1 MAEFKE
7 VYKQYAKK
15 VYYYLLALTKD
26 AQEAEELL
34 SETFYQAFLHIDK
47 FEGRSSIFTWLCQI
61 GKNAWLKEC
70 KRKKR
75 FDEKGIETLEHQNE
89 GESPEALVIKKEAEL
104 LLKNAI
110 FQLEEPYREVFML
123 RVFADMK
130 LKDIAAEYSRSEE
143 WARITYYRAKN
154 KIRKHIENM
163 EKKNRGGQ
171 S

>member
-15 VYYYLLALTKD
+15 VYYYLLSLTKN

-47 FEGRSSIFTWLCQI
+47 FEGRSSIFTWLCGI

-70 KRKKR
+70 KRKKN
-75 FDEKGIETLEHQNE
+75 FDEAGTELPNVEDK
-89 GESPEALVIKKEAEL
+89 GESPEALVIRKEGEL

-110 FQLEEPYREVFML
+110 FKLEEPYREVFML

-130 LKDIAAEYSRSEE
+130 LKDIASEYKKSEE
-143 WARITYYRAKN
+143 WARVTYYRAKS
-154 KIRKHIENM
+154 KVQKYIESM
-163 EKKNRGGQ
+163 EKNQGGQ

>member
-7 VYKQYAKK
+7 VYEQYAKK
-15 VYYYLLALTKD
+15 VYYYLLSLTRN

-70 KRKKR
+70 KRKKY
-75 FDEKGIETLEHQNE
+75 FEEMGPELPDIQDK
-89 GESPEALVIKKEAEL
+89 GESPEALVIRKEGEL

-110 FQLEEPYREVFML
+110 FKLEEPYREVFML
-123 RVFADMK
+123 RVFAEMK
-130 LKDIAAEYSRSEE
+130 LKDIAAEYSKSEE
-143 WARITYYRAKN
+143 WARVTYYRAKS
-154 KIRKHIENM
+154 KVQKYIESM
-163 EKKNRGGQ
+163 EKNQGGQ

>member
-7 VYKQYAKK
+7 VYEQYAKK
-15 VYYYLLALTKD
+15 VYYYLLSLTRN

-70 KRKKR
+70 KRKKH
-75 FDEKGIETLEHQNE
+75 FEEMGPELPDIQDK
-89 GESPEALVIKKEAEL
+89 GESPEALVIRKEGEL

-110 FQLEEPYREVFML
+110 FKLEEPYREVFML
-123 RVFADMK
+123 RVFAEMK
-130 LKDIAAEYSRSEE
+130 LKDIAAEYSKSEE
-143 WARITYYRAKN
+143 WARVTYYRAKS
-154 KIRKHIENM
+154 KVQKYIESM
-163 EKKNRGGQ
+163 EKNQGGQ

>member
-7 VYKQYAKK
+7 VYEQYAKK
-15 VYYYLLALTKD
+15 VYYYLLSLTRN

-70 KRKKR
+70 KRKKH
-75 FDEKGIETLEHQNE
+75 FEEMGPELPDIQDK
-89 GESPEALVIKKEAEL
+89 GESPEVLVIRKEGEL

-110 FQLEEPYREVFML
+110 FKLEEPYREVFML
-123 RVFADMK
+123 RVFAEMK
-130 LKDIAAEYSRSEE
+130 LKDIAAEYSKSEE
-143 WARITYYRAKN
+143 WARVTYYRAKS
-154 KIRKHIENM
+154 KVQKYIESM
-163 EKKNRGGQ
+163 EKNQGGQ